1 MLIYEKYF
9 QHYLALSINI
19 YEALNKHIL
28 ILAKM

>member
-1 MLIYEKYF
+1 MLIYEQYF
-9 QHYLALSINI
+9 QHYLVLPINI